1 MSKCQAEEGQSVS
14 KEGSLGSPER
24 LSKEM
29 ERSLWSRWGW
39 DGEVGVWRDLGT
51 SPLWTDARWAG
62 PGAGQRAWE

>member
-1 MSKCQAEEGQSVS
+1 M
-14 KEGSLGSPER
+14 GSPER